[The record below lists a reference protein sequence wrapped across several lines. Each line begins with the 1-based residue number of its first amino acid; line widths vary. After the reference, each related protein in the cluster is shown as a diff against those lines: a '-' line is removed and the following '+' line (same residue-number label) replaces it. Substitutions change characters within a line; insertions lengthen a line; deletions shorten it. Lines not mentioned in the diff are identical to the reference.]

1 MWFIKVLTFGASSGY
16 AGELWTV
23 HAWVVKGKHKPQQES
38 FVRDCHAWAIQLQI
52 LGWSVSYCIHTS
64 EDQAIMGWDGSH
76 PFLIKLTSFTILVAI
91 WQGSPLLMGFVA
103 LFMCICL
110 EDLKTSI
117 LVIKHVMS
125 NALLNQC
132 NLLSLLPQWVVHLS
146 LHHMLVCCGGDSEG
160 KLRTIVSAFKALIIS
175 TLKWA
180 QCLVQS
186 RDTMCGELKFFD
198 IVFSQQ
204 LHSQISSSLVSSTP
218 LLRVEVL
225 LFDENSLQVLRIWW
239 WKS

>member
-1 MWFIKVLTFGASSGY
+1 
-16 AGELWTV
+16 
-23 HAWVVKGKHKPQQES
+23 
-38 FVRDCHAWAIQLQI
+38 
-52 LGWSVSYCIHTS
+52 
-64 EDQAIMGWDGSH
+64 MGWDGSH
-76 PFLIKLTSFTILVAI
+76 PFLIELTSFTILVGI
-91 WQGSPLLMGFVA
+91 WQGRSLLMGFVA
-103 LFMCICL
+103 LFMCVCL

-125 NALLNQC
+125 NALLNGC
-132 NLLSLLPQWVVHLS
+132 NLSSLLPQWVVRLS

-160 KLRTIVSAFKALIIS
+160 KLSTIVSAFKALIIS

-186 RDTMCGELKFFD
+186 RDTMCAELKFFD

-204 LHSQISSSLVSSTP
+204 PHSQISSLLVSSTP

-239 WKS
+239 WKG